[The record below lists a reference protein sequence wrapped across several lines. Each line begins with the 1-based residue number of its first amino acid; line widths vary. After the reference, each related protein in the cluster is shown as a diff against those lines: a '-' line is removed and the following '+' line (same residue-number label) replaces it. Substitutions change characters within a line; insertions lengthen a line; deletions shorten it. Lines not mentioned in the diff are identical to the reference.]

1 VKQQPRPTARVLAA
15 QIIRTA
21 LALRA
26 QRVLPGTLGN
36 ISARLDAARIVI
48 TPSSRPYETMRAQD
62 VPIVTLTDGTAKGP
76 FPPSVETLMHL
87 AIYRARPDVAAIVHT
102 HAPAATALACLG
114 MPLPTQLDEVE
125 YYVGGAVQIAA
136 YAPPGSAALAT
147 NVLAALGPRHAAL
160 MAAHGLVAVA
170 PDLAKAMQIAE
181 AIEHAAQVF
190 LMTLQ
195 VSARR

>member
-1 VKQQPRPTARVLAA
+1 MKKQPRPTARVLAA

-36 ISARLDAARIVI
+36 ISARVDAARIVI

-62 VPIVTLTDGTAKGP
+62 LPIVALADGAVTGP
-76 FPPSVETLMHL
+76 FPPSVETQMHL
-87 AIYRARPDVAAIVHT
+87 AIYRARPEVAAIVHT

-114 MPLPTQLDEVE
+114 MPLPVQLDEVE
-125 YYVGGAVQIAA
+125 YYVGGAVQLAA
-136 YAPPGSAALAT
+136 YAPAGSAALAA

-160 MAAHGLVAVA
+160 MTAHGLVAVA
-170 PDLAKAMQIAE
+170 PNLARAMQIAE
-181 AIEHAAQVF
+181 AIEHAAHVF

>member
-1 VKQQPRPTARVLAA
+1 MKKPPRLTARVLAA
-15 QIIRTA
+15 RIIRTA
-21 LALRA
+21 LALRV

-36 ISARLDAARIVI
+36 ISARVDAARMVI

-62 VPIVTLTDGTAKGP
+62 LPVVALADGTTKGP
-76 FPPSVETLMHL
+76 FPPSVEAQMHL

-102 HAPAATALACLG
+102 HAPAATALSCLG
-114 MPLPTQLDEVE
+114 MPLPLQLDDVE
-125 YYVGGAVQIAA
+125 YYVGGAVQLAA
-136 YAPPGSAALAT
+136 YAPSGSAALAA

-160 MAAHGLVAVA
+160 MTAHGLVTVA

-190 LMTLQ
+190 LITLQ
-195 VSARR
+195 VSNR